1 MKTAKWLKDFLKGKK
16 TYIVSGAMIVLGIL
30 QGFEVFEISEAGWIV
45 IGAFGFGFLRA
56 GVNQIGTTIKET
68 QK

>member
-1 MKTAKWLKDFLKGKK
+1 MKTAKWLKDFLQGKK
-16 TYIVSGAMIVLGIL
+16 TYIVSGVMIVLGIL

-56 GVNQIGTTIKET
+56 GVNKISKTVKET